1 MNRLCRTLF
10 GASAIVMAVPAPA
23 RLSPAWAACENGVKI
38 DKTTVEET
46 RKKLEQAGYR
56 NLRDWRKGCDNS
68 WHATGMRNGE
78 RVGVAL
84 LPDGHVVK
92 EGD

>member
-1 MNRLCRTLF
+1 MNRLCRSFF
-10 GASAIVMAVPAPA
+10 GASALTTAALGLTPQGV
-23 RLSPAWAACENGVKI
+23 AWAACDKGVRV

-46 RKKLEQAGYR
+46 RQKLERAGYR
-56 NLRDWRKGCDNS
+56 NLRDWKKGCDNS
-68 WHATGMRNGE
+68 WHATGMKGGK
-78 RVGVAL
+78 RVNVAL